1 MLLNYRALNEKL
13 VVYPNNGLFNLE
25 AQNNATVTVFD
36 MLGKEIATQKITV
49 GTATINLSSFTA
61 GIYFAKITTEN
72 NQTQTI
78 KLIKK

>member
-1 MLLNYRALNEKL
+1 
-13 VVYPNNGLFNLE
+13 
-25 AQNNATVTVFD
+25 

-78 KLIKK
+78 KLIKQ